1 MKLDDVGRGTRVCA
15 LSGQEG
21 WGPAV
26 GMGGRLSSC
35 VRDGRFGFELPPFPP
50 APGLMGSF
58 SPVKLEVRPHRRR
71 A

>member
-1 MKLDDVGRGTRVCA
+1 
-15 LSGQEG
+15 
-21 WGPAV
+21 
-26 GMGGRLSSC
+26 MGGRLSSC
-35 VRDGRFGFELPPFPP
+35 VADGRFGFELPPLPP